1 MIVDFA
7 FTGGLVFGISHTDQA
22 IVEVEEEEYEFCNA
36 VVISLGFF
44 QIALLFT

>member
-7 FTGGLVFGISHTDQA
+7 FTGGLVFGISYTDQA